1 MHLQLC
7 PHHKAIFPYFHSN
20 TIQFSP
26 QMITN
31 SLTLDIVP
39 FFFKQKK
46 EKQNIKVH
54 VQFFG
59 MSNKMG
65 QLHIG

>member
-20 TIQFSP
+20 TVQFSL
-26 QMITN
+26 QKITN
-31 SLTLDIVP
+31 SLTLDIIP
-39 FFFKQKK
+39 FFSNKK
-46 EKQNIKVH
+46 REKNIKVH